1 MSDSVTPR
9 TVAYQASLSMGFSRQ
24 EYWSGLPFLSPEDLP
39 DPGTEPRSP
48 ALLYPLSHQG
58 SPQELGKQIPGRGGR
73 GVGEGA
79 LLILTGPPGVGPGL
93 RLCPRLEEGK
103 PERGHPQAGTLWPCP
118 EDTGSLGSAPSI
130 SCCKCWETCRLRA
143 SQ

>member
-1 MSDSVTPR
+1 M
-9 TVAYQASLSMGFSRQ
+9 
-24 EYWSGLPFLSPEDLP
+24 
-39 DPGTEPRSP
+39 
-48 ALLYPLSHQG
+48 
-58 SPQELGKQIPGRGGR
+58 
-73 GVGEGA
+73 GEGA